1 MLQAA
6 GQASGQLRE
15 TKPKRLKNMA
25 GEMGE
30 GEGEER
36 GEGERGRGREEGRG
50 ERERGRGRG
59 EPYLN
64 MCANNGTEPQRW
76 PIVG

>member
-30 GEGEER
+30 GEER
-36 GEGERGRGREEGRG
+36 GEGEMGEGEGEGRG
-50 ERERGRGRG
+50 EGRGRG
-59 EPYLN
+59 KGSL
-64 MCANNGTEPQRW
+64 
-76 PIVG
+76 I

>member
-30 GEGEER
+30 GEGRGEREEWER
-36 GEGERGRGREEGRG
+36 GEGEMGEGRGRD
-50 ERERGRGRG
+50 GRGRG
-59 EPYLN
+59 EGRGEWRALSEHV
-64 MCANNGTEPQRW
+64 CK
-76 PIVG
+76 